1 MAVCYWVA
9 KQLTGRNIIYDI
21 REVTSCFIQLVLQ
34 ARTALNVWRI

>member
-1 MAVCYWVA
+1 MEACYWVA

>member
-9 KQLTGRNIIYDI
+9 KQRTVGNVIYDI

-34 ARTALNVWRI
+34 TQTAINVWRI